1 MSDSSDNLPQFTVD
15 DLYQETA
22 LGAKLKLHAG
32 EQGLGRQVSVPRI
45 QKPGLALT
53 GYADQLHEGRV
64 LSLGGTEI
72 DYLASVSAADRQVA
86 VDTILSASPVCIV
99 ITRDLTPP
107 AELVEGCEQD
117 DVPLFSTELASGEF
131 FLRISRYLQEK
142 LSPTTSLQGVL
153 VDVLGIGILLQG
165 PEAIGLSLIHI

>member
-72 DYLASVSAADRQVA
+72 DYLASVSGQLKGVG
-86 VDTILSASPVCIV
+86 VVT
-99 ITRDLTPP
+99 
-107 AELVEGCEQD
+107 G
-117 DVPLFSTELASGEF
+117 LAWTC
-131 FLRISRYLQEK
+131 L
-142 LSPTTSLQGVL
+142 
-153 VDVLGIGILLQG
+153 
-165 PEAIGLSLIHI
+165 